1 MAETKVKDAIKE
13 KLNIEVDIE
22 RAHLHLVERR
32 KSGGINQHQ
41 ADAKPRVVVCRLS
54 SWKQKEAVVRK
65 ARKEKPE
72 GLFICEDL
80 SQATLEKRKPHLEKL
95 KAAKQAGKSAYFIL
109 DRLII
114 CDKPSGSSN
123 D

>member
-1 MAETKVKDAIKE
+1 MKCLEAGVRSEMQCHT
-13 KLNIEVDIE
+13 
-22 RAHLHLVERR
+22 HLTYRTPTQDNCTVQL
-32 KSGGINQHQ
+32 INQHQ
-41 ADAKPRVVVCRLS
+41 ADAKPRIIVRRLS

-114 CDKPSGSSN
+114 RDKPSGSSN

>member
-1 MAETKVKDAIKE
+1 MAETKVRDGIKE
-13 KLNIEVDIE
+13 KLNIEVDIG
-22 RAHLHLVERR
+22 RAHRVERR

-41 ADAKPRVVVCRLS
+41 VDAKPRVIVCRLH

-72 GLFICEDL
+72 GLFICEHL
-80 SQATLEKRKPHLEKL
+80 LQATLGKRTPHLEKL
-95 KAAKQAGKSAYFIL
+95 NEAKQAGKSTYFIL

-114 CDKPSGSSN
+114 RDRPSGSSN

>member
-1 MAETKVKDAIKE
+1 MLSVESLEESINTKLMQSLELLCADWV
-13 KLNIEVDIE
+13 VGS
-22 RAHLHLVERR
+22 R
-32 KSGGINQHQ
+32 KNR
-41 ADAKPRVVVCRLS
+41 K
-54 SWKQKEAVVRK
+54 KEAVVRK
-65 ARKEKPE
+65 ARKEKRE

-114 CDKPSGSSN
+114 HDKPSGSSN